1 MYSFVPM
8 GKNTMMNL
16 LGNDMGVQN
25 NFPNVVNPHGMGVNP
40 HYKTQLD
47 LSNGPCMRGSN
58 KCNFSKAGRPSI
70 CLDVHW
76 GQSETCL

>member
-40 HYKTQLD
+40 H
-47 LSNGPCMRGSN
+47 
-58 KCNFSKAGRPSI
+58 
-70 CLDVHW
+70 
-76 GQSETCL
+76 